1 MTQPTQPDPAG
12 SQTISGLASLAGA
25 LTQRGY
31 DASVVTPAPYLT
43 VRIPGAVL
51 PQMIYASG
59 GSFWWRG
66 AQVIAPCGQ
75 IPLAAETILWALRA
89 HPHDPGTRAAAAPV
103 AASDVGASRCP
114 PASLPPWPG
123 LL

>member
-1 MTQPTQPDPAG
+1 MTQPTQPDPTG
-12 SQTISGLASLAGA
+12 GLAILAGA
-25 LTQRGY
+25 LTQQGY

-43 VRIPGAVL
+43 LRIPGAVL

-75 IPLAAETILWALRA
+75 IPLAAETIVWALRA
-89 HPHDPGTRAAAAPV
+89 HPHDPGTHDATAPGD
-103 AASDVGASRCP
+103 AFSVGASRHRP
-114 PASLPPWPG
+114 GSLPPWPG
-123 LL
+123 VL